1 MTCKVLLGYWM
12 ISHGTRTPCLTYLG
26 RLLFSHTPYLW
37 EGINSSRKGSSSLPP
52 LVLRQNMAKSFPPPS
67 CQFSIH
73 AAQCNVRVCRVWPQE
88 VVRPSRSESQS
99 WRTNPLVKLGEPGTW
114 TFLFIFFRGFNNNLE
129 TAGQLLYS
137 MTV

>member
-52 LVLRQNMAKSFPPPS
+52 TCTKAKYGKILSTALLPVFNPRSAVQRPRVPRVAAGGGQAVAQRVPILEDKS
-67 CQFSIH
+67 AGETWGAWNLDLSIYLFSG
-73 AAQCNVRVCRVWPQE
+73 V
-88 VVRPSRSESQS
+88 
-99 WRTNPLVKLGEPGTW
+99 
-114 TFLFIFFRGFNNNLE
+114 
-129 TAGQLLYS
+129 
-137 MTV
+137 